1 MSKTAHPAQ
10 HPVGQTIVE
19 VMPITTTEGGSA
31 DVEVVMAVDA
41 VRAIFPPTGVVGLL
55 LFWTAGFLRNPKTR
69 TTAVQQVLHTA
80 VVDGTTHRPITV
92 LA

>member
-19 VMPITTTEGGSA
+19 VMPITTTEGGS

-41 VRAIFPPTGVVGLL
+41 VRAIFTP
-55 LFWTAGFLRNPKTR
+55 
-69 TTAVQQVLHTA
+69 TA
-80 VVDGTTHRPITV
+80 VVVTV
-92 LA
+92 LFDCRFSWAP